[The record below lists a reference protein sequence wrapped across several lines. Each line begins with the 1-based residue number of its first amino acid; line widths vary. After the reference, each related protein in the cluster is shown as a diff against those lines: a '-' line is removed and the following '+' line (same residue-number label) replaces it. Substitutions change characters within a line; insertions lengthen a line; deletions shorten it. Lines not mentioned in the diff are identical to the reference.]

1 MVESLTDQEL
11 HQRYVGG
18 DKAAGSAI
26 VARFLEPIT
35 GYFKRRLPAEAD
47 DLAQETLLVYV
58 ERPERCAQGKL
69 RAFLFGVAHNK
80 LLKKYRWK
88 GRHPEDELPALS
100 LLGAADPGLSSVVG
114 GREEIRRLM
123 AAFARLPADH
133 AAVIELLL
141 VGLQM
146 DEIAAALEQN
156 ENTCKGWKRKG
167 IERLRREISELRIP
181 VRDAIAA
188 LYELGLMDR
197 PNVRRFFAEL
207 EAEGAAAAEDDDDR

>member
-18 DKAAGSAI
+18 DMAAGSAI
-26 VARFLEPIT
+26 VARYLEPIT

-114 GREEIRRLM
+114 GREEIRRLV
-123 AAFARLPADH
+123 AAFAKLPADQ

-141 VGLQM
+141 VGLTIE
-146 DEIAAALEQN
+146 EIAAALEQN
-156 ENTCKGWKRKG
+156 VNTCKGWKRKG
-167 IERLRREISELRIP
+167 IERLRQEISELRIP
-181 VRDAIAA
+181 VREAMAA

-197 PNVRRFFAEL
+197 PNVRRLFEDL
-207 EAEGAAAAEDDDDR
+207 AEGGAAEDDEV